1 MGGNQEFLG
10 WIVLSRPRDIYH
22 ALVLYIFRWMFV
34 AGTNIAEER
43 RDSSFISKRGGGGEI
58 LFLICLCVI
67 KMCL

>member
-22 ALVLYIFRWMFV
+22 ALVLYIFRWIFV
-34 AGTNIAEER
+34 AGTNVAEER
-43 RDSSFISKRGGGGEI
+43 RGSSFMKGGGGEI

>member
-22 ALVLYIFRWMFV
+22 ALVLYIFRWIFV
-34 AGTNIAEER
+34 AGTNVAEER
-43 RDSSFISKRGGGGEI
+43 RGSLVFYEGGGGEI